1 MAGGTK
7 KLYRG
12 ITLLYRGIALLMAF
26 IGVLVLIFL
35 PIFGGKNGLQFLDSL
50 YNSISK
56 GSAYYIPELQKGVAG
71 LKGQEIAV
79 QLTMKDEAQA
89 GETAPLFTKA
99 GAQVAQ
105 KGAALEVKGDLG
117 AILATCLEDTDQMF
131 ANRGEQVG
139 AKYGYEGRRVLFN
152 WWSALKAAQKDLVKR
167 KQFAAGAEIE
177 KINMKGVECAYNYY
191 GIEAQ
196 NIADKALVV
205 LVSLLFYVVYTIW
218 YGFAILYLFEGWGLQ
233 L

>member
-1 MAGGTK
+1 MAAGTR

-12 ITLLYRGIALLMAF
+12 IAQLYRGIALLMGF
-26 IGVLVLIFL
+26 VGVLVFLFL
-35 PIFGGKNGLQFLDSL
+35 PVFGGHNGLDFLDSL
-50 YNSISK
+50 YNSIAK
-56 GSAYYIPELQKGVAG
+56 GSAYYIPELQKGVVD

-79 QLTMKDEAQA
+79 RLTMKDERQA
-89 GETAPLFTKA
+89 GETGTLLTKA

-105 KGAALEVKGDLG
+105 TGVALEVKGDLG
-117 AILATCLEDTDQMF
+117 LILASCLEDADQMF
-131 ANRGEQVG
+131 ANRSEQVG
-139 AKYGYEGRRVLFN
+139 AKYGYDGRRVLFN
-152 WWSALKAAQKDLVKR
+152 WWSALKAAEKDLGKQ

-177 KINMKGVECAYNYY
+177 KVNMKGVECAYNFY

-196 NIADKALVV
+196 RIADRAWIVV
-205 LVSLLFYVVYTIW
+205 ASLMFYVIYTIW